1 MENIHLIIP
10 AAGESS
16 RMGSTTPKQF
26 SNFHGKTIL
35 EYVESIFSKL
45 ATIKTITIAL
55 NKKQKYIESLNCQFS
70 NKTTLI
76 DCGGSNRSETVLN
89 ALRIIGEDI
98 QKKDWIMVHD
108 AARVGITE
116 SLVNNFIRDIVDDKV
131 GGILAIPALDTV
143 KRVDKKQQIIR
154 TEKRD
159 EIWLAQTPQ
168 MFRFDLLNKALTS
181 FKGNPTDESE
191 AIEAFGLSPKI
202 VKGSL
207 VNFKITYPDDLMR
220 IEKLIQGSNYD

>member
-89 ALRIIGEDI
+89 ALSIIGEDI

-116 SLVNNFIRDIVDDKV
+116 SLVNNFIREIVDDKV

-220 IEKLIQGSNYD
+220 VEKLIKGSNYD

>member
-89 ALRIIGEDI
+89 ALSIIGEDI

-116 SLVNNFIRDIVDDKV
+116 SLVNNFIREIVDDKV

-220 IEKLIQGSNYD
+220 VEKLTQGSNYD

>member
-26 SNFHGKTIL
+26 SNFRGKTIL

-45 ATIKTITIAL
+45 ARIKTITIAL

-89 ALRIIGEDI
+89 ALSIIGEDI

-116 SLVNNFIRDIVDDKV
+116 SLVNNFIREIVDDKV

-202 VKGSL
+202 VKGNL

-220 IEKLIQGSNYD
+220 IEKLIQGSSYD

>member
-45 ATIKTITIAL
+45 TAIKTITIAL

-89 ALRIIGEDI
+89 ALSIIGEDI

-116 SLVNNFIRDIVDDKV
+116 SLVNNFIREIVDDKV

-202 VKGSL
+202 VKGNL

-220 IEKLIQGSNYD
+220 VEKLIQGSNHD

>member
-89 ALRIIGEDI
+89 ALSIIGEDI

-220 IEKLIQGSNYD
+220 VEKLIQGSNYD

>member
-45 ATIKTITIAL
+45 AAIKTITIAL

-89 ALRIIGEDI
+89 ALSIIGEDI

-202 VKGSL
+202 VKGNL

>member
-89 ALRIIGEDI
+89 ALSIIGEDI

-116 SLVNNFIRDIVDDKV
+116 SLVNNFIREIVDDKV
-131 GGILAIPALDTV
+131 GGFLAIPALDTV

-220 IEKLIQGSNYD
+220 VEKLIQGSNHD

>member
-89 ALRIIGEDI
+89 ALSIIGEDI

-116 SLVNNFIRDIVDDKV
+116 SLVNNFIREIVDDKV

-202 VKGSL
+202 VKGNL

-220 IEKLIQGSNYD
+220 VEKLIQGSNYD

>member
-45 ATIKTITIAL
+45 TAIKTITIAL

-89 ALRIIGEDI
+89 ALSIIGEDI

-116 SLVNNFIRDIVDDKV
+116 SLVNNFIREIVDDEV

-191 AIEAFGLSPKI
+191 AIEAFGLSPKV
-202 VKGSL
+202 VKGNL
-207 VNFKITYPDDLMR
+207 VNFKITYPEDLR
-220 IEKLIQGSNYD
+220 RVERLIQGSNYD

>member
-45 ATIKTITIAL
+45 AAIKTITIAL

-131 GGILAIPALDTV
+131 GGILAIPVLDTV

-202 VKGSL
+202 VKGNL

>member
-1 MENIHLIIP
+1 MQNIHLIIP

-89 ALRIIGEDI
+89 ALSIIGEDI

-116 SLVNNFIRDIVDDKV
+116 SLVNNFIREIVDDKV

-207 VNFKITYPDDLMR
+207 VNFKITYPEDLMR
-220 IEKLIQGSNYD
+220 VEKLIQGSNHD

>member
-45 ATIKTITIAL
+45 TAIKTITIAL

-89 ALRIIGEDI
+89 ALSIIGEDI

-116 SLVNNFIRDIVDDKV
+116 SLVNNFIREIVDDKV

-220 IEKLIQGSNYD
+220 VEKLIQGSNHD

>member
-1 MENIHLIIP
+1 MQNIHLIIP

-16 RMGSTTPKQF
+16 RMGSATPKQF

-35 EYVESIFSKL
+35 EFVESVFSKL
-45 ATIKTITIAL
+45 VAIKTITIAL
-55 NKKQKYIESLNCQFS
+55 NKKQKYIESLGCQFS
-70 NKTTLI
+70 KKTRLI

-89 ALRIIGEDI
+89 ALKIISEDI

-116 SLVNNFIRDIVDDKV
+116 SLVNNFIQEVIDDKV
-131 GGILAIPALDTV
+131 GGILAIPVLDTV
-143 KRVDKKQQIIR
+143 KRVDKKKQIIR

-168 MFRFDLLNKALTS
+168 MFRFDLLKKAYTS

-191 AIEAFGLSPKI
+191 AIEALGLYPKV
-202 VKGSL
+202 VKGNL

-220 IEKLIQGSNYD
+220 VEKLIKGSNHD

>member
-89 ALRIIGEDI
+89 ALSIIGEDI

-116 SLVNNFIRDIVDDKV
+116 SLVNNFIREIVDDKV
-131 GGILAIPALDTV
+131 GGVLAIPALDTV

-220 IEKLIQGSNYD
+220 VEKLIQGSNHD

>member
-45 ATIKTITIAL
+45 AAIKTITIAL

-116 SLVNNFIRDIVDDKV
+116 SLVNNFIREIVDDKV

-168 MFRFDLLNKALTS
+168 MFRFDILKDAYIS
-181 FKGNPTDESE
+181 FEGNPTDESE

-202 VKGSL
+202 VKGNL

>member
-45 ATIKTITIAL
+45 TAIKTITIAL

-76 DCGGSNRSETVLN
+76 NCGGSNRSETVLN
-89 ALRIIGEDI
+89 ALSIIGEDI

-116 SLVNNFIRDIVDDKV
+116 SLVNNFIREIVDDEV

-168 MFRFDLLNKALTS
+168 MFRFDILKDAYIS

-202 VKGSL
+202 VKGNL

>member
-45 ATIKTITIAL
+45 AAIKTITIAL
-55 NKKQKYIESLNCQFS
+55 NKKQKYIKSLNCQFS

-116 SLVNNFIRDIVDDKV
+116 SLVNNFIREIVDDKV

-168 MFRFDLLNKALTS
+168 MFRFDLLNKALKS

-202 VKGSL
+202 VKGNL

>member
-76 DCGGSNRSETVLN
+76 AVSYTHLT
-89 ALRIIGEDI
+89 LP
-98 QKKDWIMVHD
+98 
-108 AARVGITE
+108 T
-116 SLVNNFIRDIVDDKV
+116 
-131 GGILAIPALDTV
+131 
-143 KRVDKKQQIIR
+143 
-154 TEKRD
+154 
-159 EIWLAQTPQ
+159 TPY
-168 MFRFDLLNKALTS
+168 
-181 FKGNPTDESE
+181 
-191 AIEAFGLSPKI
+191 
-202 VKGSL
+202 V
-207 VNFKITYPDDLMR
+207 
-220 IEKLIQGSNYD
+220 

>member
-89 ALRIIGEDI
+89 ALSIIGEDI

-116 SLVNNFIRDIVDDKV
+116 SLVNNFIREIVDDKV

>member
-45 ATIKTITIAL
+45 AAIKTITIAL

-89 ALRIIGEDI
+89 ALSIIGEDI

-116 SLVNNFIRDIVDDKV
+116 SLVNNFIREIVDDKV

-168 MFRFDLLNKALTS
+168 MFRFDLLNKALRS

-202 VKGSL
+202 VKGNL
-207 VNFKITYPDDLMR
+207 VNFKITYPEDLMR
-220 IEKLIQGSNYD
+220 VEKLIQGSNYD

>member
-89 ALRIIGEDI
+89 VLSIIGEDI

-202 VKGSL
+202 VKGNL

>member
-45 ATIKTITIAL
+45 AAIKTITIAL

-89 ALRIIGEDI
+89 ALSIIGEDI

-116 SLVNNFIRDIVDDKV
+116 SLVNNFIREIVDDKV

>member
-89 ALRIIGEDI
+89 ALSMIGEDI

-116 SLVNNFIRDIVDDKV
+116 SLVNNFIREIVDDKV

-220 IEKLIQGSNYD
+220 VEKLIQGSNHD

>member
-89 ALRIIGEDI
+89 ALSIIGEDI

-116 SLVNNFIRDIVDDKV
+116 SLVNNFIREIVDDKV
-131 GGILAIPALDTV
+131 GGVLAIPAVDTV

-220 IEKLIQGSNYD
+220 VEKLIQGSNYD

>member
-45 ATIKTITIAL
+45 AAIKTITIAL

-89 ALRIIGEDI
+89 ALSIIGEDI
-98 QKKDWIMVHD
+98 QKKDWIMIHD

-131 GGILAIPALDTV
+131 GGILAIPVLDTV

-202 VKGSL
+202 VKGNL

>member
-89 ALRIIGEDI
+89 ALSIIGEDI

-116 SLVNNFIRDIVDDKV
+116 SLVNNFIREIVDDKV

-202 VKGSL
+202 VKGNL

-220 IEKLIQGSNYD
+220 VEKLIQGSNHD

>member
-116 SLVNNFIRDIVDDKV
+116 SLVNNFIREIVDDKV

-220 IEKLIQGSNYD
+220 VEKLIQGSNYD

>member
-35 EYVESIFSKL
+35 EFVESIFSKL
-45 ATIKTITIAL
+45 AAIKTITIAL

-89 ALRIIGEDI
+89 ALSIIGEDI

-116 SLVNNFIRDIVDDKV
+116 SLVNNFIQEVVDDKV

-168 MFRFDLLNKALTS
+168 MFRFDILKDAYTS

-202 VKGSL
+202 VKGNL

>member
-45 ATIKTITIAL
+45 AAIKTITIAL

-89 ALRIIGEDI
+89 ALSIIGEDI

-131 GGILAIPALDTV
+131 GGILAIPVLDTV

-202 VKGSL
+202 VKGNL

>member
-1 MENIHLIIP
+1 MQNIHLIIP
-10 AAGESS
+10 AAGDSS

-35 EYVESIFSKL
+35 EFVESIFSKL
-45 ATIKTITIAL
+45 TAIKTITIAL

-70 NKTTLI
+70 NKTTLV
-76 DCGGSNRSETVLN
+76 DCGGSSRSETVLN
-89 ALRIIGEDI
+89 ALSIIGEDI

-116 SLVNNFIRDIVDDKV
+116 SLVNNFIREIVDDKV

-191 AIEAFGLSPKI
+191 AIEAFGLSPKV
-202 VKGSL
+202 VKGNL
-207 VNFKITYPDDLMR
+207 VNFKITYPEDLMR
-220 IEKLIQGSNYD
+220 VEKLIKGSNYD

>member
-1 MENIHLIIP
+1 MQNIHLIIP

-16 RMGSTTPKQF
+16 RMESTTPKQF

-35 EYVESIFSKL
+35 EFVESIFSKL
-45 ATIKTITIAL
+45 VAIKTITVAL
-55 NKKQKYIESLNCQFS
+55 NKNQKYIESLGCQFS
-70 NKTTLI
+70 KKTSLT
-76 DCGGSNRSETVLN
+76 DCGGSTRSETVLN
-89 ALRIIGEDI
+89 TLEIIGGDI
-98 QKKDWIMVHD
+98 QKDDWIMVHD

-116 SLVNNFIRDIVDDKV
+116 SLVNNFINEVVEDKV

-143 KRVDKKQQIIR
+143 KRVDKKQQITC

-168 MFRFDLLNKALTS
+168 MFRFKLLKRALTS

-191 AIEAFGLSPKI
+191 AIEALGLSPKV

-207 VNFKITYPDDLMR
+207 ENFKITYPEDLLR
-220 IEKLIQGSNYD
+220 VDKLIKGSNHD

>member
-70 NKTTLI
+70 NKTNLI

-89 ALRIIGEDI
+89 ALSIIGEDI

-116 SLVNNFIRDIVDDKV
+116 SLVNNFIREIVDDKV

-220 IEKLIQGSNYD
+220 VEKLIQGSNHD

>member
-89 ALRIIGEDI
+89 ALSIIGEDI

-116 SLVNNFIRDIVDDKV
+116 SLVNNFIREIVDDKV

-202 VKGSL
+202 VKGNL

-220 IEKLIQGSNYD
+220 IEKLIQGSNHD